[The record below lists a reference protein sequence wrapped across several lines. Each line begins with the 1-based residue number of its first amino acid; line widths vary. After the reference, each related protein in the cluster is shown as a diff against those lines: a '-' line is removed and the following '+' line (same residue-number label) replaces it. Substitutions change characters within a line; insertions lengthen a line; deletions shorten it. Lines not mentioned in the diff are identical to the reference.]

1 MRERNPMRLES
12 ARKKMQ
18 STLLAIGHG
27 PSVRGGNGR
36 PLSLPQQML
45 AKSLG
50 WRTEYIVRTGI
61 PRGQGYPTHY
71 KLDIADPESMIAIEV
86 DGSSHSSLKRQ
97 AQDKKK
103 EDFLAGLGWKVLRF
117 KNQEV
122 MENLAMITSTILKLK
137 NTIITLPKT
146 S

>member
-1 MRERNPMRLES
+1 MR
-12 ARKKMQ
+12 
-18 STLLAIGHG
+18 STLLAMGHG
-27 PSVRGGNGR
+27 PVVRGGNGR

-45 AKSLG
+45 AESLG
-50 WRTEYIVRTGI
+50 WRTEYIVRTGM

-86 DGSSHSSLKRQ
+86 DGGSHCSLKRQ

-103 EDFLAGLGWKVLRF
+103 ENFLAGLGWKVLRF

-137 NTIITLPKT
+137 NTITTLPKA